1 MATWHVDPSHTEVG
15 FTVKHLQ
22 FSQVSGRFTDVSG
35 KVVGDPEDL
44 TSAKATLEINAASV
58 HTGSED
64 RDKHLLGDDFFAV
77 DQYPT
82 ITFTSKKVTKNGD
95 DRYTM
100 TGDIVIRGITKE
112 IDLDVE
118 FRGRAINPFDKDV
131 AAYDIRGS
139 ISRKD
144 FGIMWNMPLPAGGF
158 LLDDEVKLHITTQ
171 TAREQDE
178 S

>member
-1 MATWHVDPSHTEVG
+1 MATWHIDPAHTEVG

-22 FSQVSGRFTDVSG
+22 FSQVRGRFTDVSG
-35 KVVGDPEDL
+35 TVVGDPADL

-58 HTGSED
+58 HTGSKD

-131 AAYDIRGS
+131 AAYNICGS

-144 FGIMWNMPLPAGGF
+144 FGITWNMPLPAGGF